1 MRPRSRD
8 LIQGLGRLR
17 AKAEQPSKAQ
27 YWRKAVRIPLSPSPI
42 TPLMLLPPPSP
53 LPHDIQ
59 PYQSNPYPVSGSTNS
74 ECRDLPS
81 SNKNLLPSQGD
92 ANDVAK
98 TVREPGNHQSQRDIP
113 KANPSVSPTM
123 TWTNLPV
130 SQPSRQPEM
139 LGSDMAVDFVADPGN
154 DNNEDSEMLP
164 CKPDPPSTPEC
175 KGTQVSLNS
184 ISSQKDPLPT
194 RKLGREEQLAGSP
207 DKVNPGAGTPPWT
220 GWTTWQQPTPL
231 P

>member
-1 MRPRSRD
+1 
-8 LIQGLGRLR
+8 
-17 AKAEQPSKAQ
+17 
-27 YWRKAVRIPLSPSPI
+27 
-42 TPLMLLPPPSP
+42 
-53 LPHDIQ
+53 
-59 PYQSNPYPVSGSTNS
+59 
-74 ECRDLPS
+74 
-81 SNKNLLPSQGD
+81 
-92 ANDVAK
+92 
-98 TVREPGNHQSQRDIP
+98 
-113 KANPSVSPTM
+113 M

-139 LGSDMAVDFVADPGN
+139 LGGDMAVDFVADPGN

-231 P
+231 PRMPSRSTLPPDT